1 MCEGPIFKKL
11 IIYSLPLMA
20 TFVLQLVFNATD
32 IAVLGILV
40 GDDAVAAV
48 GSTGAIINL
57 MTCLFTGISVGAN
70 VVVARFSGAQ
80 NTERAR
86 KSVGCAV
93 ISSLLFGVFL
103 VIIGILSVRSIL
115 EWTKC
120 DPAVIDMAATYLKIY
135 FLGMPIVMLYNF
147 CAAILRA
154 VGDTK
159 RPMVFLCIGG
169 VINVVLNVFFILVC
183 NMTVEGVAIATVI
196 SQLVSAILSLAVM
209 LKETGYSR
217 LEFRYLRI
225 YKDEFFDMLK
235 IGIPSGIQTSMFSIS
250 NLLIQ
255 SAFNELGKTVMAGNT
270 VASQLDGFIYNAMYA
285 VAAAAISFTGQNY
298 GAGRIDRIKKIMWRA
313 MILSAGVGMIVG
325 GGVLLFDRELCS
337 IISDDPA
344 VIEVACTRILILGG
358 TYYLCGIMD
367 VCSSIMRGLG
377 KSAVATL
384 VCLIGSCLFR
394 ILWLETVY
402 LLNPCVEMIYI
413 VYPISWLLTIG
424 IYLIIILPMLNR
436 LEKQYKP
443 QEI

>member
-1 MCEGPIFKKL
+1 MCEGPILKKL

-32 IAVLGILV
+32 IAVLGMLV

-48 GSTGAIINL
+48 GATSAIINL
-57 MTCLFTGISVGAN
+57 MTSLFIGVSVGAN
-70 VVVARFSGAQ
+70 VLVARFAGAQ
-80 NTERAR
+80 NLERAR
-86 KSVGCAV
+86 KSVGCSVVA
-93 ISSLLFGVFL
+93 SLLFGVVL
-103 VIIGILSVRSIL
+103 AIIGFLSARGVL

-120 DPAVIDMAATYLKIY
+120 DPAVIDMATSYFKIY
-135 FLGMPIVMLYNF
+135 FYGIPIQMLYNF
-147 CAAILRA
+147 CASVLRA

-159 RPMVFLCIGG
+159 RPMIFLCIGG

-183 NMTVEGVAIATVI
+183 HMTVEGVAIATVA
-196 SQLVSAILSLAVM
+196 SQLVSAILSLSVM
-209 LKETGYSR
+209 FKEEGYSR
-217 LEFRYLRI
+217 LELGYLRL
-225 YKDEFFDMLK
+225 YVEEFSDMLR

-255 SAFNELGKTVMAGNT
+255 SAYNELGKTVMAGNT

-285 VAAAAISFTGQNY
+285 VAAAAISFTSQNY
-298 GAGRIDRIKKIMWRA
+298 GAGRIDRIKKIMWQA
-313 MILSAGVGMIVG
+313 MAFSAGVGIIVG

-377 KSAVATL
+377 KSVVATV
-384 VCLIGSCLFR
+384 VCLMGSCLFR
-394 ILWLETVY
+394 ILWLKTVY

-424 IYLIIILPMLNR
+424 IYLIIILPMLNK
-436 LEKQYKP
+436 LEKQYKL